1 MELCS
6 GGSLFTMLENP
17 TNAYGFQEEEFKQV
31 VKDVGQYTAKKLHE
45 DFVYI
50 VTVMI
55 IIIITIIVV
64 IIVLILL
71 LLHDYYMTNNYYY
84 YMTVFFQSVN

>member
-45 DFVYI
+45 DFIYI

-55 IIIITIIVV
+55 IIISTIIVV

-84 YMTVFFQSVN
+84 MTVFQSVN

>member
-64 IIVLILL
+64 IIVLLLLL

-84 YMTVFFQSVN
+84 YLTVFQSVN

>member
-50 VTVMI
+50 VPVMI

-71 LLHDYYMTNNYYY
+71 LLHDCYMTNNYYY
-84 YMTVFFQSVN
+84 YLTVFQSVN